1 MPNDSKTQSKSKP
14 KNGQMPITQKKST
27 VAESWFVGKGGNKN
41 VPSAEQATFL
51 SLVNGEVAFGELY
64 DSIEKAKKS
73 VEIVCW
79 GFQPSMYF
87 KRGVNLA
94 GAPIGELLMEKFIQ
108 NNVDVKILCW
118 QTNPF
123 ATEKFLEDNTPGRST
138 LLFMHEYLAYE
149 HFLDFILEP
158 DNIYSHF
165 EKLEKEKFL
174 EPKVAMHKIGSR
186 ERHKF
191 YRGKR
196 SHSVEQRR
204 FDWAWYDAVEGY
216 NTITS
221 DEEFHKTME
230 EFQSL
235 HDEFHGLGMGAVGF
249 VLKVKK
255 SVGTGI
261 DEFKEFFDTH
271 LLPDWIKELR
281 DGWRNMRFGIRE
293 EIHFRLMNYVHT
305 AAQGLYEEY
314 RDGKLVKTAIG
325 VVSKVTGLN
334 SNGPVNDVDDL
345 RIALFDKL
353 FAKVKEE
360 VKGTEPVHLIDQ
372 VKGSVTSRLE
382 KLGGLKDDLESIWDL
397 FFNFNLFRNYVNC
410 MNYYFL
416 LRNEK
421 KYPNTMAFMRLRNQE
436 DYKNRKQKVSFL
448 PREINP
454 AIFPKDFPFEDK
466 GLSALTKDVLRFT
479 PTHHQKSV
487 MIDYTDPKSAVG
499 FVMGHNMLDRYW
511 DTSDHYA
518 LPDEYKTYTTS
529 RKGPGEVVELEKLEN
544 IEESQMR
551 GRDPSAGAFF
561 GTPRQD
567 ISCKLTGKVL
577 YDIDANFV
585 QGWNKAIEDNGYYQN
600 RMDKIEPVERVK
612 REQFKPQNVEKDDSQ
627 TELLYAQVLRTQPEY
642 QEENI
647 LALYNQNFKM
657 ATSYIY
663 FENQYFRFPPF
674 AEALRDSCKERKN
687 FAERFGIDA
696 SEMQPLCV
704 FVVTNSSKEGLGPGM
719 INTERM
725 LASLGR
731 RDVMPTVAR
740 ERILEQAGYGNAIQR
755 MFPNLSADSIW
766 RKILPDFILPPPPLK
781 PIEGL
786 NDREVKERE
795 LAEKVKKTKNTEE
808 LRKILKEDLEKE
820 GIKVHICTL
829 VAEDWEEIYIHSK
842 LCLIND
848 TFATLGSANINTRS
862 MQIDSELNVAVESQP
877 ASHKIRHETWGWHTN
892 GNEEMNPGVQLVD
905 PNISGKT
912 FLSWAEV
919 LDQNKS
925 AKETKQKRL
934 MPLLEFDLT
943 NKNRVY
949 TQDLD

>member
-1 MPNDSKTQSKSKP
+1 MSNNPKTQSKSKA
-14 KNGQMPITQKKST
+14 KNGEISLTQKKCT
-27 VAESWFVGKGGNKN
+27 VAESWFVGKKDNKN

-51 SLVNGEVAFGELY
+51 SLVNGEAAFGELY
-64 DSIEKAKKS
+64 DSIDKAKQS
-73 VEIVCW
+73 VEITCW

-87 KRGVNLA
+87 KRGVDSA
-94 GAPIGELLMEKFIQ
+94 KAPVGELLMQKFIQ
-108 NNVDVKILCW
+108 DNVDIKILCW
-118 QTNPF
+118 QTSPF

-149 HFLDFILEP
+149 YFLDFILEP
-158 DNIYSHF
+158 DSIYSHF

-174 EPKVAMHKIGSR
+174 EPKAEMHKMGSI
-186 ERHKF
+186 ERSKF

-196 SHSVEQRR
+196 THSVEQRR

-216 NTITS
+216 NTISS
-221 DEEFHKTME
+221 DEEFHKIMRN
-230 EFQSL
+230 FQSL
-235 HDEFHGLGMGAVGF
+235 HDEIHGLGMGLVGF
-249 VLKVKK
+249 VLRIKK

-261 DEFKEFFDTH
+261 DELKEFFDTH
-271 LLPDWIKELR
+271 LLPNWIKELR
-281 DGWRNMRFGIRE
+281 NEWRNLNFTIRE
-293 EIHFRLMNYVHT
+293 EIHYRLMDYMHT
-305 AAQGLYEEY
+305 AVQRLYEGQSGGTIKGIIS
-314 RDGKLVKTAIG
+314 D
-325 VVSKVTGLN
+325 VSERFDLG
-334 SNGPVNDVDDL
+334 SIDDVNDL
-345 RIALFDKL
+345 RITLFNKL
-353 FAKVKEE
+353 FENVKKEI
-360 VKGTEPVHLIDQ
+360 KGSESVHPIDQ
-372 VKGSVTSRLE
+372 VKGSVVSHFE
-382 KLGGLKDDLESIWDL
+382 ELGGLKEGLESIWDL

-416 LRNEK
+416 LRNEN

-454 AIFPKDFPFEDK
+454 AIFPKDFSFKDE

-511 DTSDHYA
+511 DTNRHDA
-518 LPDEYKTYTTS
+518 LPDDFKTHTTNRS
-529 RKGPGEVVELEKLEN
+529 GPGEVVDLEKLGN
-544 IEESQMR
+544 IDESQIR
-551 GRDPSAGAFF
+551 GRNPSAGAFF

-585 QGWNKAIEDNGYYQN
+585 QGWNKAIEDNGYYKN

-612 REQFKPQNVEKDDSQ
+612 REQFKLQNVKKDDKA
-627 TELLYAQVLRTQPEY
+627 TELLYAQVVRTQPEY
-642 QEENI
+642 KEESI
-647 LALYNQNFKM
+647 LALYNQNLKM
-657 ATSYIY
+657 VTSYIY

-674 AEALRDSCKERKN
+674 AEALRNSYKDRKN
-687 FAERFGIDA
+687 FAERCGINA
-696 SEMQPLCV
+696 SDMQPLCV
-704 FVVTNSSKEGLGPGM
+704 FVVTNSSKEGLGPGVV
-719 INTERM
+719 NTDRM

-740 ERILEQAGYGNAIQR
+740 ERILEQAGYGNTIQR
-755 MFPNLSADSIW
+755 MFPNLPADSIW

-781 PIEGL
+781 PIKGL
-786 NDREVKERE
+786 NDKEVKDRE
-795 LAEKVKKTKNTEE
+795 LAEKVKKTKDPEE

-877 ASHKIRHETWGWHTN
+877 ASYKIRHETWGWHTN
-892 GNEEMNPGVQLVD
+892 GNEEMNPGKQLID
-905 PNISGKT
+905 PSLSGDVFDT
-912 FLSWAEV
+912 WYEE
-919 LDQNKS
+919 LDNNKG
-925 AKETKQKRL
+925 AKDKNKKRL

-943 NKNRVY
+943 NRNRVS

>member
-1 MPNDSKTQSKSKP
+1 
-14 KNGQMPITQKKST
+14 
-27 VAESWFVGKGGNKN
+27 
-41 VPSAEQATFL
+41 
-51 SLVNGEVAFGELY
+51 
-64 DSIEKAKKS
+64 
-73 VEIVCW
+73 
-79 GFQPSMYF
+79 
-87 KRGVNLA
+87 
-94 GAPIGELLMEKFIQ
+94 
-108 NNVDVKILCW
+108 
-118 QTNPF
+118 
-123 ATEKFLEDNTPGRST
+123 
-138 LLFMHEYLAYE
+138 
-149 HFLDFILEP
+149 
-158 DNIYSHF
+158 
-165 EKLEKEKFL
+165 
-174 EPKVAMHKIGSR
+174 
-186 ERHKF
+186 
-191 YRGKR
+191 
-196 SHSVEQRR
+196 
-204 FDWAWYDAVEGY
+204 
-216 NTITS
+216 
-221 DEEFHKTME
+221 
-230 EFQSL
+230 
-235 HDEFHGLGMGAVGF
+235 
-249 VLKVKK
+249 
-255 SVGTGI
+255 
-261 DEFKEFFDTH
+261 
-271 LLPDWIKELR
+271 
-281 DGWRNMRFGIRE
+281 
-293 EIHFRLMNYVHT
+293 
-305 AAQGLYEEY
+305 
-314 RDGKLVKTAIG
+314 
-325 VVSKVTGLN
+325 
-334 SNGPVNDVDDL
+334 
-345 RIALFDKL
+345 
-353 FAKVKEE
+353 
-360 VKGTEPVHLIDQ
+360 
-372 VKGSVTSRLE
+372 
-382 KLGGLKDDLESIWDL
+382 
-397 FFNFNLFRNYVNC
+397 
-410 MNYYFL
+410 
-416 LRNEK
+416 
-421 KYPNTMAFMRLRNQE
+421 
-436 DYKNRKQKVSFL
+436 
-448 PREINP
+448 
-454 AIFPKDFPFEDK
+454 
-466 GLSALTKDVLRFT
+466 
-479 PTHHQKSV
+479 
-487 MIDYTDPKSAVG
+487 
-499 FVMGHNMLDRYW
+499 
-511 DTSDHYA
+511 
-518 LPDEYKTYTTS
+518 
-529 RKGPGEVVELEKLEN
+529 
-544 IEESQMR
+544 MR

-696 SEMQPLCV
+696 SGMQPLCV

-877 ASHKIRHETWGWHTN
+877 ASYKIRHETWGWHTN
-892 GNEEMNPGVQLVD
+892 GNEEMNPGEQLVD
-905 PNISGKT
+905 PVVSNEVFKT
-912 FLSWAEV
+912 WESLLE
-919 LDQNKS
+919 DNKVMKK
-925 AKETKQKRL
+925 AKRARI

-943 NKNRVY
+943 NKNQVY

>member
-1 MPNDSKTQSKSKP
+1 
-14 KNGQMPITQKKST
+14 
-27 VAESWFVGKGGNKN
+27 
-41 VPSAEQATFL
+41 
-51 SLVNGEVAFGELY
+51 
-64 DSIEKAKKS
+64 
-73 VEIVCW
+73 
-79 GFQPSMYF
+79 
-87 KRGVNLA
+87 
-94 GAPIGELLMEKFIQ
+94 
-108 NNVDVKILCW
+108 
-118 QTNPF
+118 
-123 ATEKFLEDNTPGRST
+123 
-138 LLFMHEYLAYE
+138 
-149 HFLDFILEP
+149 
-158 DNIYSHF
+158 
-165 EKLEKEKFL
+165 
-174 EPKVAMHKIGSR
+174 
-186 ERHKF
+186 
-191 YRGKR
+191 
-196 SHSVEQRR
+196 
-204 FDWAWYDAVEGY
+204 
-216 NTITS
+216 
-221 DEEFHKTME
+221 
-230 EFQSL
+230 
-235 HDEFHGLGMGAVGF
+235 
-249 VLKVKK
+249 
-255 SVGTGI
+255 
-261 DEFKEFFDTH
+261 
-271 LLPDWIKELR
+271 
-281 DGWRNMRFGIRE
+281 
-293 EIHFRLMNYVHT
+293 
-305 AAQGLYEEY
+305 
-314 RDGKLVKTAIG
+314 
-325 VVSKVTGLN
+325 
-334 SNGPVNDVDDL
+334 
-345 RIALFDKL
+345 
-353 FAKVKEE
+353 
-360 VKGTEPVHLIDQ
+360 
-372 VKGSVTSRLE
+372 
-382 KLGGLKDDLESIWDL
+382 
-397 FFNFNLFRNYVNC
+397 
-410 MNYYFL
+410 
-416 LRNEK
+416 
-421 KYPNTMAFMRLRNQE
+421 
-436 DYKNRKQKVSFL
+436 
-448 PREINP
+448 
-454 AIFPKDFPFEDK
+454 
-466 GLSALTKDVLRFT
+466 
-479 PTHHQKSV
+479 

-544 IEESQMR
+544 IEDSQMR

-657 ATSYIY
+657 ATSYVY

-795 LAEKVKKTKNTEE
+795 LAEKVKKTKDTKE

-877 ASHKIRHETWGWHTN
+877 ASYKIRHETWGWHTN
-892 GNEEMNPGVQLVD
+892 GNEEMNPGEQLIN
-905 PNISGKT
+905 PAITS
-912 FLSWAEV
+912 EV
-919 LDQNKS
+919 FSEWKEALKDNK
-925 AKETKQKRL
+925 AKKKDKQARI
-934 MPLLEFDLT
+934 MPLMEFDLT
-943 NKNRVY
+943 NKNQVY